1 MPDRTDNEDRDIAA
15 ARARV
20 EQMVERYLAGAR
32 YVLNPDPVTVEH
44 VKAGLA
50 RNLVRHG
57 RWYCPC
63 REVVGDPARDRVNIC
78 PCPQHCEDIARDG
91 VCECGIFVSREF
103 AADAAKRY
111 SGAHSKGEK
120 EA

>member
-1 MPDRTDNEDRDIAA
+1 MPDEERDAERQSGA
-15 ARARV
+15 ARTRV
-20 EQMVERYLAGAR
+20 ERMIERHLARAR

-44 VKAGLA
+44 VKAGLT
-50 RNLVRHG
+50 RNLLQHG

-63 REVVGDPARDRVNIC
+63 REVTGDVARDRKNTC
-78 PCPQHCEDIARDG
+78 PCPQHHQDVARDG

-103 AADAAKRY
+103 AA
-111 SGAHSKGEK
+111 AHSAGISRAKK